1 MAYPLEDA
9 PDGPQLSVVV
19 PTYGGERTLPILVD
33 RLRKALDGQSY
44 EIVLVHDC
52 GPDESWATI
61 SGLAKADDRIRGI
74 NLRKNFGQHNA
85 VMAGL
90 NYARGGVIVTMD
102 DDLQHSPDD
111 IAALREKLNEG
122 YDVCYARFTSRKHA
136 AWKVFGSKVNDWLA
150 RALLGKPK
158 GIYLSPYRC
167 LSRSIRDELVKFKG
181 PSVYIDGLIIAIT
194 DNIAS
199 VDVAH
204 QERSK
209 GESQYTLRKSISL
222 LLKMATSGSIFPLR
236 LASLLGLLTSF
247 VGFILALVF
256 AIQRIEDPTLPIGW
270 ASLIV
275 TSLFLGGVQLLALG
289 ILGEY
294 IGGLF
299 LRVDARP
306 QYVVAD
312 ITDATAIS
320 REGRETS
327 AAHR

>member
-1 MAYPLEDA
+1 
-9 PDGPQLSVVV
+9 VVV
-19 PTYGGERTLPILVD
+19 PTYGGQRVLPTLVD
-33 RLRKALDGQSY
+33 RLRKALDGESF
-44 EIVLVHDC
+44 EIILVHDC

-61 SGLAKADDRIRGI
+61 SELAKADNRIRGI
-74 NLRKNFGQHNA
+74 NLRKNFGQHN
-85 VMAGL
+85 
-90 NYARGGVIVTMD
+90 
-102 DDLQHSPDD
+102 
-111 IAALREKLNEG
+111 
-122 YDVCYARFTSRKHA
+122 
-136 AWKVFGSKVNDWLA
+136 
-150 RALLGKPK
+150 
-158 GIYLSPYRC
+158 
-167 LSRSIRDELVKFKG
+167 
-181 PSVYIDGLIIAIT
+181 
-194 DNIAS
+194 S

-204 QERSK
+204 QERSN

-306 QYVVAD
+306 QCVIAD
-312 ITDATAIS
+312 ITDVRAKASEGQERSAS
-320 REGRETS
+320 RQ
-327 AAHR
+327 

>member
-1 MAYPLEDA
+1 MAHPLEDA
-9 PDGPQLSVVV
+9 PDRPELSVVV
-19 PTYGGERTLPILVD
+19 PTYGGQRTLPVLVD
-33 RLRKALDGQSY
+33 RLRKALDGQSF
-44 EIVLVHDC
+44 EIILVHDC
-52 GPDESWATI
+52 GPDDSWATI
-61 SGLAKADDRIRGI
+61 SELAKADDRIRGI

-90 NYARGGVIVTMD
+90 NYARGDAIVTMD

-111 IAALREKLNEG
+111 IGALREKLNEG

-136 AWKVFGSKVNDWLA
+136 SWKVFGSKVNDWLA
-150 RALLGKPK
+150 RLLLGKPK

-167 LSRSIRDELVKFKG
+167 LSRGIRDELVKFKG
-181 PSVYIDGLIIAIT
+181 PSVYVDGLINAIT

-209 GESQYTLRKSISL
+209 GESQYTFRKSISL

-247 VGFILALVF
+247 VGFVLALVF

-306 QYVVAD
+306 QYVIAETANVR
-312 ITDATAIS
+312 TKATE
-320 REGRETS
+320 RRKS
-327 AAHR
+327 AT